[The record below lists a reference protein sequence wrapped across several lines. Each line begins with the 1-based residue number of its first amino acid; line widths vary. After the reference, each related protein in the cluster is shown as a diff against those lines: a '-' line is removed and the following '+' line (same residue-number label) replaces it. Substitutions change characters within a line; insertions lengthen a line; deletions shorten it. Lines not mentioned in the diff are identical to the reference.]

1 MYMYTLHFLRAS
13 SPRDRRRGFGQ
24 GLDSYRPHWSSHF
37 SQGSARS
44 DAVVVG
50 LFLLFS
56 RSQTVSTSGR
66 VIVRSVRIVRAMPLS
81 RSCLCVEIKFPATHA
96 IDMMLI
102 STQGIACCS
111 TSTW

>member
-24 GLDSYRPHWSSHF
+24 GLDSHRPHWSSHF

-81 RSCLCVEIKFPATHA
+81 RSCLCGKLVSGANA
-96 IDMMLI
+96 IDVMLTP
-102 STQGIACCS
+102 TQGIACCS

>member
-1 MYMYTLHFLRAS
+1 MEERRAAGARNRVIASCTCIHYTPGA
-13 SPRDRRRGFGQ
+13 
-24 GLDSYRPHWSSHF
+24 LDGVWTGKDQRPHWSSHF

-66 VIVRSVRIVRAMPLS
+66 VIVRSDRIVRAMPLS
-81 RSCLCVEIKFPATHA
+81 RSCLC
-96 IDMMLI
+96 
-102 STQGIACCS
+102 GN
-111 TSTW
+111 

>member
-1 MYMYTLHFLRAS
+1 MYMYTLHSQRS
-13 SPRDRRRGFGQ
+13 GQ
-24 GLDSYRPHWSSHF
+24 GLDRKGSLEKDQRPHWSSHF

-66 VIVRSVRIVRAMPLS
+66 VIVRSDRIVRAMPLS
-81 RSCLCVEIKFPATHA
+81 RSCLCGNQVSGANA
-96 IDMMLI
+96 IDVMLI